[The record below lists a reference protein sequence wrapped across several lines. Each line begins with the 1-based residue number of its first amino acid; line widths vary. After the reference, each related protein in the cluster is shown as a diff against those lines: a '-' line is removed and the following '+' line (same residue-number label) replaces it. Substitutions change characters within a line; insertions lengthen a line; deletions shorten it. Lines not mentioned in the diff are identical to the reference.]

1 MAKKKESVKPK
12 STMDMTWDELFA
24 EKQEHDNFNMALYG
38 KPTREFKVGEEII
51 YGNLKNVKIAHVYDD
66 GIYAIE
72 VMYTSDARY
81 TPPAPER
88 RIKKWI
94 DLDKKGIPQTAKPF
108 TNDEYR
114 VPNFSQSDMSSLIHM
129 NTHNGYVM
137 DTRFQR
143 GYVWTQSDKE
153 ALIET
158 IFNHG
163 TIGSFLFNRHFGY
176 NFKNSDEVN
185 EFRTMT
191 GETVLIPKKD
201 NFSISVIDGQQRLT
215 TLMNFYLN
223 RWAYK
228 GLFYSELSWK
238 DKSTFQRMRVS
249 YALVDESE
257 GWALKDWVWLFLQ
270 ANKGVSQSREHLVK
284 MEEYYKG
291 L

>member
-1 MAKKKESVKPK
+1 MVKKEKIVEK
-12 STMDMTWDELFA
+12 STMDMTWDELF
-24 EKQEHDNFNMALYG
+24 EKKNSHDNWNMALYG
-38 KPTREFKVGEEII
+38 KPTREFEVGEEII
-51 YGNLKNVKIAHVYDD
+51 LGALKNVKIVHVYGD

-72 VMYTSDARY
+72 CLFTFDARH
-81 TPPAPER
+81 TPPALER
-88 RIKKWI
+88 RVVKWI
-94 DLDKKGIPQTAKPF
+94 DIDKKDISQTAKPF

-114 VPNFSQSDMSSLIHM
+114 VPNFLQSDMGSLIHM
-129 NTHNGYVM
+129 NSHNGYVM

-143 GYVWTQSDKE
+143 GYVWTQSDRE

-158 IFNHG
+158 IFNQG
-163 TIGSFLFNRHFGY
+163 TIGSFLLNRHSGY
-176 NFKNSDEVN
+176 NFKDSDEVN
-185 EFRTMT
+185 EFRTLT

-201 NFSISVIDGQQRLT
+201 NFTISVIDGQQRLT

-228 GLFYSELSWK
+228 GLYYSELSWK
-238 DKSTFQRMRVS
+238 DRSTFQRMRVS
-249 YALVDESE
+249 YALVDESD

-270 ANKGVSQSREHLVK
+270 ANKGVSQSREHLAK